1 VGSRGC
7 VENDGTDDLRQSDNA
22 LTIISDPSTL
32 PHIALLVI
40 FSGSLYVAMNIDV
53 FGSERQGSAMFVSL
67 SLSYFLAA
75 LIRPTRLGRLL
86 LSVEDDVE
94 GVVNRNYII
103 RGAIKTVPVIAL
115 ASIIWYGLNAILT
128 NENLNDLKIILAFL
142 FIAMSLFQGLSL
154 NLGWIEYGKK
164 NRGRPRGSKS
174 GVYSSVFR
182 IVISLLLFTP
192 LVWWFGYGAVNP
204 LNADFLTNLVWLVFL
219 LTIVLLGVLMDR
231 YTKSSREEPGVDG
244 VARDRVF
251 FLIFITSC
259 WHILSSWR
267 RVPFTLDQSSFS
279 LLLEEGIL
287 MTITVILAVWS
298 LTKKGN
304 KRGLKIFQGQSAV
317 YWGVC
322 FGFAYSGSVSSLTVF
337 SEGSLMTTT
346 AIGHAITATV
356 MLAMCPIAL
365 SRVGI
370 LEEFGEQL
378 EITEPSLNPEIVPYD
393 QAAVVQESDDDDIV
407 EIVS

>member
-1 VGSRGC
+1 MGCRGC
-7 VENDGTDDLRQSDNA
+7 VENESPDDPRKSENV

-32 PHIALLVI
+32 PHVALLAIV
-40 FSGSLYVAMNIDV
+40 SGSLYYAMTIDV

-67 SLSYFLAA
+67 SLSYFFAA
-75 LIRPTRLGRLL
+75 LIRPTRLGKLL
-86 LSVEDDVE
+86 LTVETDV
-94 GVVNRNYII
+94 GVLNRNYLAK
-103 RGAIKTVPVIAL
+103 GAIKTLPVIAL

-128 NENLNDLKIILAFL
+128 DENLDDLKIILAIM
-142 FIAMSLFQGLSL
+142 FIAMSLFQGLTL

-164 NRGRPRGSKS
+164 IQGRTRGSKS

-182 IVISLLLFTP
+182 TVISLLLFTP

-204 LNADFLTNLVWLVFL
+204 LNADFSTNLVWFVFF
-219 LTIVLLGVLMDR
+219 LTIVLLGVLMER

-251 FLIFITSC
+251 FLIFLTSC

-267 RVPFTLDQSSFS
+267 RVPFTVDQSSFD
-279 LLLEEGIL
+279 LFLEESIL
-287 MTITVILAVWS
+287 MSVTVIIAVWS
-298 LTKKGN
+298 LTKKGH
-304 KRGLKIFQGQSAV
+304 KRGWKIFQGQSAI

-322 FGFAYSGSVSSLTVF
+322 FGLAYCGSVSSLTAL

-346 AIGHAITATV
+346 AIGHAISATV

-365 SRVGI
+365 SKVGI
-370 LEEFGEQL
+370 SEELEERP
-378 EITEPSLNPEIVPYD
+378 EITEPSLNPEIVPRY

>member
-1 VGSRGC
+1 MGCRGC
-7 VENDGTDDLRQSDNA
+7 VENESPDDPRKSENV

-40 FSGSLYVAMNIDV
+40 VSGSLYYAMAIDV

-67 SLSYFLAA
+67 SLSYFFAA
-75 LIRPTRLGRLL
+75 LIRPTRLGKLL
-86 LSVEDDVE
+86 LTVETDV
-94 GVVNRNYII
+94 GVLNRNYLAK
-103 RGAIKTVPVIAL
+103 GAIKTLPVIAL

-128 NENLNDLKIILAFL
+128 DENLDDLKIILAIM
-142 FIAMSLFQGLSL
+142 FIAMSLFQGLTL

-164 NRGRPRGSKS
+164 IQGRTRGSKS

-182 IVISLLLFTP
+182 TVISLLLFTP

-204 LNADFLTNLVWLVFL
+204 LNADFSTNLVWFVFF
-219 LTIVLLGVLMDR
+219 LTIVLLGVLMER
-231 YTKSSREEPGVDG
+231 YTKSSREELGVDG

-251 FLIFITSC
+251 FLIYLTSC

-267 RVPFTLDQSSFS
+267 RVPFTVDQSSFD
-279 LLLEEGIL
+279 LFLEESIL
-287 MTITVILAVWS
+287 MSVTVIIAVWS
-298 LTKKGN
+298 LTKKGH
-304 KRGLKIFQGQSAV
+304 KKGWKIFQGQSAI

-322 FGFAYSGSVSSLTVF
+322 FGLAYSGSVSSLTAL

-346 AIGHAITATV
+346 AIGHAISATV

-365 SRVGI
+365 SKVGI
-370 LEEFGEQL
+370 SEELEEQL
-378 EITEPSLNPEIVPYD
+378 EITEPSLNPEIVPRYQD
-393 QAAVVQESDDDDIV
+393 AVVQESDDDDIV